1 METIVS
7 DKYQVVLPKNIR
19 ESLGILRG
27 QKIRWISLSDSQAM
41 VEPALKKKNHT
52 QRLRGLGKGL
62 WSTEDPQT
70 YINKLRQ
77 EWTDWEKEKKII

>member
-7 DKYQVVLPKNIR
+7 DKYQVVLPKAIR
-19 ESLGILRG
+19 EALGIIRG
-27 QKIRWISLSDSQAM
+27 QKIRWISLSDSQVI
-41 VEPALKKKNHT
+41 VEPAIKKTNHT

-62 WSTEDPQT
+62 WSTEDPQK

-77 EWTDWEKEKKII
+77 EWTDWEKERGII